1 MLPVGC
7 SREPFASL
15 WFKPLTV
22 QTYAVCM
29 NQKTAD
35 SSTHQRPRAQ
45 TPAAPH
51 IGIGA
56 NQCKFGKLGRTCRES
71 VFSNDLEASTWA
83 RGPSKTAMDEVDM
96 SVFSKMA
103 ELLAR
108 PLSPTALEKEAKEE
122 AAASRRAPKPR
133 MAKARSGLQ
142 NRSGSA
148 LEPVRRSPAVTSSDH
163 DTDAKGSI
171 LSAVSELSGLQQVWK
186 EKAKHPSYRKAGP
199 PRMKRPPVK
208 VLAEEERLQK
218 MDEIDN
224 LEQQLTEAKNVAAAA
239 REAAAAAERLAQSAE
254 ADEDSGSEKLAS
266 ELLGSGPHEVPQKDG
281 LHRQAEERVKARR
294 QQEAKERRE
303 HSRREAEERKKQADA
318 EAKASELER
327 QAKERV
333 QERIRVERTRER
345 LLQEQQERDAEEREK
360 RSRQVAEELRQ
371 QALKRLA
378 DKDQASRQLAEEM
391 AKQESEARRLQ
402 IEESEARA
410 EELRMK
416 TRQRMHQH
424 LREQKEQENAAE
436 EARQRRIEDAARAEE
451 GKIRQA
457 LQSQHRAQLRAAQF
471 KHKARSEEQ
480 ARILLHEEEM
490 ERQQEHAES
499 ALMERQRKR
508 RWRANLGSKSLTPQS
523 NASRASRASSQPPL
537 RPLQSQD
544 SHARGGGCSAESS
557 RANTPSGPSCP
568 TWAVVDSDAV
578 QAAPAR
584 PRPHAARSHAV
595 PQLTKLPRAASQPV
609 RQRPPAALPSQG
621 SRESSRATS
630 PRCPDWHIGDADE
643 NPPALE
649 EEVLSMSPRT
659 AAGLCETPA
668 PPDNMQSVP
677 KPWKQK
683 AIQVNSASYY
693 LEALKAARGG
703 RGTPSAAGRPAPGS
717 RGYAEQMRL
726 RAEDVEAKQREEQD
740 TRMER
745 GYAALQRVQQ
755 RGMQASPVR
764 SSMA

>member
-1 MLPVGC
+1 MQRKTRSSGEPHMLPG
-7 SREPFASL
+7 
-15 WFKPLTV
+15 K
-22 QTYAVCM
+22 
-29 NQKTAD
+29 
-35 SSTHQRPRAQ
+35 RANK
-45 TPAAPH
+45 
-51 IGIGA
+51 G
-56 NQCKFGKLGRTCRES
+56 KFGKLGRTCRES
-71 VFSNDLEASTWA
+71 VFSNDLEASAWA

-108 PLSPTALEKEAKEE
+108 PLSPTAMEKEAKEE

-148 LEPVRRSPAVTSSDH
+148 LEPVRRSPVVSSDI
-163 DTDAKGSI
+163 DTEANGSI

-224 LEQQLTEAKNVAAAA
+224 LEQQLTEAKKMAAAT
-239 REAAAAAERLAQSAE
+239 REAAAAAERLAHAAE
-254 ADEDSGSEKLAS
+254 ADEEQDSGSEKRTAP
-266 ELLGSGPHEVPQKDG
+266 ELLGSAGPEAAQKDG

-294 QQEAKERRE
+294 KQEAKERRE
-303 HSRREAEERKKQADA
+303 RSRREAEEKRKKQADA

-333 QERIRVERTRER
+333 QERIRAERSRER

-436 EARQRRIEDAARAEE
+436 EARQRRMEDAARAEE

-457 LQSQHRAQLRAAQF
+457 LQSQHRAQLRAAEF

-480 ARILLHEEEM
+480 ARMLLHEEEM

-523 NASRASRASSQPPL
+523 QSTASRASSQPPL

-544 SHARGGGCSAESS
+544 SPAHAQGGGCSAESS
-557 RANTPSGPSCP
+557 RANTPSCP

-578 QAAPAR
+578 QAPAR
-584 PRPHAARSHAV
+584 PRPHAVHSRAV

-609 RQRPPAALPSQG
+609 RQRPPAALPLQG
-621 SRESSRATS
+621 SRDSSRATS
-630 PRCPDWHIGDADE
+630 PRCPEWHIGDADE

-649 EEVLSMSPRT
+649 EEVPSMSPRT
-659 AAGLCETPA
+659 LAGLCETPA
-668 PPDNMQSVP
+668 LPENTQSVP

-726 RAEDVEAKQREEQD
+726 RAEDVEAKQREEHD
-740 TRMER
+740 TKMER